1 MTEYRKIVFN
11 AGIETVTRGKSRTLL

>member
-11 AGIETVTRGKSRTLL
+11 AGVETVTRGKSRTLL